1 MDCVHPF
8 RLDLEKIE
16 ADSSYCYSGDGLFL
30 VYSRDLV
37 RIRLLPFHG
46 LALPCE
52 NGIGALRYAGILP
65 KISHSVFDRF
75 GRESK
80 IGGHFCRFLSY
91 SGICN
96 IGDKEFKRL
105 DEQRKKVIA

>member
-16 ADSSYCYSGDGLFL
+16 TDSSYCCSGDGFFL
-30 VYSRDLV
+30 VCSRDLV

-46 LALPCE
+46 LALPSE
-52 NGIGALRYAGILP
+52 NGTGALRHAGILP
-65 KISHSVFDRF
+65 KISHSVFDRL

-80 IGGHFCRFLSY
+80 IGGHFCRFLSH
-91 SGICN
+91 SGIRS
-96 IGDKEFKRL
+96 IGHNKFERL
-105 DEQRKKVIA
+105 DEQGEKVIA